1 MATPEQLAALEIII
15 ETDKRIAS
23 ARLVLAE
30 AEEYKGLILSYLDQ
44 VKVDMEENHT
54 RLQAFI
60 DSNR

>member
-30 AEEYKGLILSYLDQ
+30 AEEYKELILSYLDQ